1 MTSENTPILIFSYT
15 RKQAIAD
22 GALID
27 VSATAREAGFRYPVA
42 VTAAVWSKCVA
53 VPDGV
58 EGQDEMGRLWD
69 VLWMLHAA
77 IAMNPRAVGGN
88 GELLYRLCVR
98 NDDRDGEPPL
108 VTLKAVCAGDD
119 DGSPC
124 LTIMLPEED

>member
-15 RKQAIAD
+15 LKQAIAD

-58 EGQDEMGRLWD
+58 EEGLVRTSSSVFSPNKKEAMEPRSGRL
-69 VLWMLHAA
+69 
-77 IAMNPRAVGGN
+77 
-88 GELLYRLCVR
+88 
-98 NDDRDGEPPL
+98 
-108 VTLKAVCAGDD
+108 
-119 DGSPC
+119 
-124 LTIMLPEED
+124 